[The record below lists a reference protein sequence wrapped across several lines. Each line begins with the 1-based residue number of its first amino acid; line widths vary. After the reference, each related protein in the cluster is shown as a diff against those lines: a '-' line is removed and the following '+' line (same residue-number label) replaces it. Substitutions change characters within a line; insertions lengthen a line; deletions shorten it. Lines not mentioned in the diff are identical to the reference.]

1 MSVRNFT
8 YHPTWSTRHRG
19 LRLASKIGAC
29 VLFAALALSACGSS
43 TTTTTTTST
52 TRPPSVTSSP
62 IATNWAAFFG
72 GQTPPD
78 RKIALLQ
85 DGSNFAAVI
94 KAQASS
100 PMAKSVRVTVS
111 KVDNVTATTARVHY
125 DIYLG
130 STKALGGVT
139 GNAVLQDGV
148 WKVGDSSFCA
158 LLGLE
163 GTKTSA
169 CPAS

>member
-1 MSVRNFT
+1 V
-8 YHPTWSTRHRG
+8 ST
-19 LRLASKIGAC
+19 IGAC
-29 VLFAALALSACGSS
+29 AIFVGLALSACGSS
-43 TTTTTTTST
+43 STTATTTTTTT
-52 TRPPSVTSSP
+52 TRPPSVTNSP

-72 GQTPPD
+72 GQTPPE

-85 DGSNFAAVI
+85 DGSNFATVI
-94 KAQASS
+94 NAQASS

-111 KVDNVTATTARVHY
+111 KVDNVTATIASVHY

-158 LLGLE
+158 LLALE